1 MRKFKINKSIVR
13 AASVL
18 LSASMMLTPMAAYA
32 EGEPA
37 AQEETVTTADETP
50 APSLAERAD
59 AALDL
64 AVELLDAAEQDIT
77 VTSED
82 GTISVTNEA
91 SKAVEFFLDAS
102 EYHVDKV
109 DEKVE
114 KLDEKIDTADA
125 AVAKAEGKIDKA
137 EESIGEAYKAI
148 GESFVETTEAKI
160 AISGTDG
167 NKETASD
174 LADTNKD
181 LADTV
186 YANAEAA
193 ATAKATAGQNA
204 ALAVLE
210 VNSAEEK
217 VGEAWVALEAAGKE
231 VFEANANVY
240 AADKAVEAAEK
251 KVAAATRQLNDI
263 KWSYGLNDWFEEYY
277 AGDAQLA
284 INDAKAALVLAEK
297 EYDQAVLD
305 QATAVSN
312 QQEAQGIYDDAK
324 KAYDASNYILEAL
337 NAGNEL
343 TEFFNGSYRDRYTDE
358 IVGYYWLLP
367 IYAENPDYHNNNKLH
382 EYDIKDVKAL
392 IGFQLYKN
400 GFDVKDI
407 SFVENEDN
415 TLTVSY
421 KDADGNVITSK
432 CEYTLSND
440 NKYKRGEQD
449 HWIDIDTVEI
459 VQDGTKKVPT
469 GETETTV
476 DNYTIK
482 QYGDEYIV
490 DINVFDDTWN
500 KEILHTNK
508 WNGFYGQ
515 YYNEYRYYKGSGRNY
530 VEYRVKEW
538 LTQTPVMEE
547 VPNMVEQKTD
557 LINEPEF
564 WHEYKDFDGTAVEE
578 AYNDAKDNLDT
589 ANEELVKANLKV
601 EAAAKRVEEVKAAY
615 EQVVA
620 AMATLKEL
628 EVSTADLAQAQRNL
642 AIAKSQVAWANLGF
656 TNAWIYFSTLY
667 WDVQGVK
674 AEAQRAQ
681 DEANRDFR
689 YITRQVPDE
698 NNTPVENN
706 EEDNT
711 PETVVDNTPAAPV
724 RVVTTAAPA
733 APAQEVEI
741 TEEPAPLAE
750 TPAVTE
756 TVVEENKTP
765 LAAPE
770 VTVTEEPAPLAE
782 APVETARI
790 SWLWLLVILA
800 LVAAAAEGFRRY
812 MKKAKANK

>member
-284 INDAKAALVLAEK
+284 INDAKAALALAEK

-343 TEFFNGSYRDRYTDE
+343 TEFFNGSYRDPYTDE

-476 DNYTIK
+476 EVYTDSYGYEITIANYS
-482 QYGDEYIV
+482 
-490 DINVFDDTWN
+490 NWS
-500 KEILHTNK
+500 KEFIRKGYSSLYN
-508 WNGFYGQ
+508 Q
-515 YYNEYRYYKGSGRNY
+515 YYNVWEYSRKINRHQTETRI
-530 VEYRVKEW
+530 VLEW
-538 LTQTPVMEE
+538 LIETPVMEE

-711 PETVVDNTPAAPV
+711 PVTVVDNTPAAPV

-782 APVETARI
+782 APVEKARI